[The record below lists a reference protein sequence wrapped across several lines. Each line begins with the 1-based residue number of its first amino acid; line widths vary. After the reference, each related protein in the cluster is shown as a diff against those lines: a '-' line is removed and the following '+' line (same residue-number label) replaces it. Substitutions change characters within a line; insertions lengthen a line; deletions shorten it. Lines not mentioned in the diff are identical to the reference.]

1 MLIYLFSFYFGVLT
15 LPRVSSFS
23 RQMTCKSM
31 KLFHRSFLL
40 HLAVRLGHEA
50 FIAHFI
56 APLIEAAGGDRDL
69 TPPPVE
75 ATNVARSEGGVVF
88 CCLVCSWSWEW
99 WLRFVLWLRNDD
111 LLRVAWRCI
120 VSEYGHRQFCT
131 GIIFNWNW
139 KHYLHFTILFW
150 HLHRHV
156 WGNE

>member
-88 CCLVCSWSWEW
+88 CFLCAVE
-99 WLRFVLWLRNDD
+99 VGNDD
-111 LLRVAWRCI
+111 FALFFD
-120 VSEYGHRQFCT
+120 YGMMICF
-131 GIIFNWNW
+131 G
-139 KHYLHFTILFW
+139 LH
-150 HLHRHV
+150 
-156 WGNE
+156 GGA